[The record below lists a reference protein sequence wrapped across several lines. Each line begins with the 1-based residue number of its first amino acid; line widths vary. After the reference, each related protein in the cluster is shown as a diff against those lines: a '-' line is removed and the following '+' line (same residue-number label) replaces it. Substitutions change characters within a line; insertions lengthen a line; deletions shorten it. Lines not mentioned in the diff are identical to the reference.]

1 VCASITTSD
10 ILRNVYLT
18 EAEDRWYH
26 FRALKLLL
34 GLQQI
39 ILVPPSHANDKGKI
53 QRVLDARM
61 ARVEKEYDVVLAQT
75 DVAVHVRDSALHLQM
90 TD

>member
-1 VCASITTSD
+1 
-10 ILRNVYLT
+10 
-18 EAEDRWYH
+18 
-26 FRALKLLL
+26 
-34 GLQQI
+34 
-39 ILVPPSHANDKGKI
+39 VPPSHANDKGKL

-61 ARVEKEYDVVLAQT
+61 ARVEKAYDVVLAQT